1 MNNSDKKMA
10 ISYVTRR
17 GNINIIN
24 ILVFNTILNKISRI
38 KIPLKMD
45 RAITATDLKKRIF
58 LKKGKRNIL

>member
-24 ILVFNTILNKISRI
+24 ILVFNTILNKISRM